1 MMRQI
6 KHVLFL
12 SSTRSPYPR
21 RPSGYSEA
29 VTQAQSA
36 ERRNGHTMAS
46 SCSLFT
52 TRSVARSPPSCSQ
65 TTRPVVVPSQRR
77 HIASPECFFFP
88 GPGLSGIHRPQRRV
102 ASHALPPEFKASI
115 DDFVTSNKIVVFMK
129 GNREIPQC
137 GFSNT
142 VVQILNQLSVPYVTV
157 DILENEMLRAGMKEY
172 SMWWVLSLD
181 RRALA
186 RTESLAR
193 SLTRSLAHS
202 LTRSLAWIVRQAHVS
217 AGLCGRRVL
226 RWVLNST
233 DVRSCALPFSL
244 ALHASLV
251 RQAAAIL

>member
-202 LTRSLAWIVRQAHVS
+202 LTRLDRSPGPRF
-217 AGLCGRRVL
+217 RRSM
-226 RWVLNST
+226 WTASST
-233 DVRSCALPFSL
+233 VGIELDRRA
-244 ALHASLV
+244 LV
-251 RQAAAIL
+251 RPAVLTRATRFARSFQAAAIL

>member
-1 MMRQI
+1 
-6 KHVLFL
+6 
-12 SSTRSPYPR
+12 
-21 RPSGYSEA
+21 
-29 VTQAQSA
+29 
-36 ERRNGHTMAS
+36 MAS

-65 TTRPVVVPSQRR
+65 TRPVVVPSQRR

-88 GPGLSGIHRPQRRV
+88 RPGLPGIHRPQRRV

-115 DDFVTSNKIVVFMK
+115 DEFVTENKIVVFMK

-186 RTESLAR
+186 RTK

-202 LTRSLAWIVRQAHVS
+202 LTRYSLGSFARPTFPQVYVD
-217 AGLCGRRVL
+217 GEFYGGY
-226 RWVLNST
+226 
-233 DVRSCALPFSL
+233 
-244 ALHASLV
+244 
-251 RQAAAIL
+251 